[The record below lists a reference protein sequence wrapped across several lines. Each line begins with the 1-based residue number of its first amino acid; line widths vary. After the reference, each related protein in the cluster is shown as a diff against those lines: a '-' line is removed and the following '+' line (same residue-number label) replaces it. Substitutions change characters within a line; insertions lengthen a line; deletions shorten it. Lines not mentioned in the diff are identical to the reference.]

1 MRNAPDAGRLN
12 HTSPPVRRSLLI
24 FAGGRATRLDG
35 VNKAL
40 LDVGGS
46 PIVARILGALGSLAD
61 EKVIL
66 TNDTSLEELAEA
78 RLVFDPSPH
87 AGVLPALAAGLRAA
101 SGDVCLAVAC
111 DMPFPSAALFAYLL
125 EEQATNDA
133 DVVIPFSEGFAE
145 PMHAVYRRLPV
156 LRAIEAALERG
167 EQRMISYFS
176 SVRVREVR
184 EAEWRPFDGG
194 RAFMNVNTPADL
206 AEARRLAT
214 VSSL

>member
-1 MRNAPDAGRLN
+1 MRNAPDARRLN
-12 HTSPPVRRSLLI
+12 PTGPSVRRSLLI

-61 EKVIL
+61 ERVIL
-66 TNDTSLEELAEA
+66 TNDTSLEGLADA
-78 RLVFDPSPH
+78 RLVFDRSPH
-87 AGVLPALAAGLRAA
+87 AGVLPALAAGLGAA
-101 SGDVCLAVAC
+101 TGDVCLAVAC
-111 DMPFPSAALFAYLL
+111 DMPFPSAVLFAHLL
-125 EEQATNDA
+125 DVQVREDA
-133 DVVIPFSEGFAE
+133 DVVIPFSEGFSE

-176 SVRVREVR
+176 SVRVREVP
-184 EAEWRPFDGG
+184 EAEWRPFDEG

-206 AEARRLAT
+206 AEARRLAGD
-214 VSSL
+214 SSL